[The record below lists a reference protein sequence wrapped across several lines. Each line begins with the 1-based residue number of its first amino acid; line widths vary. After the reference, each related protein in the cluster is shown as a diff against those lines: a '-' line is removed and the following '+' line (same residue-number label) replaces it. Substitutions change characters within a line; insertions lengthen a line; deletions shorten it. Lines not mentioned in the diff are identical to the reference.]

1 MNAEEKFKSDLLKK
15 CQSTSRNAVEFSST
29 RLFGHARLFPT
40 RLAMRTVELAIG
52 ILTSM
57 DRLERLEDVV
67 DDDDN
72 DDGDG
77 DGDDHKFVLSSCF
90 NTLDL
95 VDRFIN
101 VFRPV
106 TRLEFFAE
114 AKTLEDGWM
123 EALQKIDD
131 TKQLLIKTLRSKNP
145 DGSVKIPSTSWD
157 VVEAEEEEN
166 RGSSSDRMELLFQS
180 TREAS
185 QHVWGAQEYKTNIEF
200 DVENK
205 KNEKIKRLLDDI
217 RAIAAKDKK
226 SDTSQSIEAML
237 DATSV
242 FDAFCRQY
250 QLGCIMEKLA
260 KKTLSGRAQIGETIQ
275 NHWET
280 LGFDMDDDRAF
291 DMIELFL
298 ASTAK
303 QTSGGGGGGGGDDD
317 GPSLDTE
324 QRPRV
329 FARACYVG
337 TSDDVPNIERLCRQ
351 SKKSPDVYDEEL
363 HPSQEIE
370 LPDFSGPQ
378 STAAQWRA
386 FSIRMVKTFRLLK
399 LNGLWVC
406 MCV

>member
-15 CQSTSRNAVEFSST
+15 CQSTPRNAVEFSST
-29 RLFGHARLFPT
+29 RLFGHARLFPI

-57 DRLERLEDVV
+57 DRLERLDDV
-67 DDDDN
+67 DDDDDDDDDDDGN
-72 DDGDG
+72 DDFN
-77 DGDDHKFVLSSCF
+77 DHKFVLSSCF

-114 AKTLEDGWM
+114 AKTLEDGLM

-145 DGSVKIPSTSWD
+145 DGCVIISSSSWD

-185 QHVWGAQEYKTNIEF
+185 QHVWGAQEYKTAIEF

-205 KNEKIKRLLDDI
+205 KNEKIKTLLDDI
-217 RAIAAKDKK
+217 RTIAAKDKK
-226 SDTSQSIEAML
+226 ADTSQSIEAML

-250 QLGCIMEKLA
+250 QLGSIMDKLA

-275 NHWET
+275 SHWET
-280 LGFDMDDDRAF
+280 LGFDMVRNLS
-291 DMIELFL
+291 LF
-298 ASTAK
+298 STK
-303 QTSGGGGGGGGDDD
+303 
-317 GPSLDTE
+317 SL
-324 QRPRV
+324 
-329 FARACYVG
+329 
-337 TSDDVPNIERLCRQ
+337 
-351 SKKSPDVYDEEL
+351 
-363 HPSQEIE
+363 
-370 LPDFSGPQ
+370 
-378 STAAQWRA
+378 
-386 FSIRMVKTFRLLK
+386 
-399 LNGLWVC
+399 
-406 MCV
+406 